1 MQSGSYNLQKQWILL
16 LSAFSLDYPIYS
28 EVSNSRGLDINNR
41 EIEIK
46 MSWVKNLEF
55 FLI

>member
-28 EVSNSRGLDINNR
+28 KVSNSRGLDINNR